1 MKAGLKVVV
10 AALLLTGSVWG
21 TVRAEQTDEAAEA
34 KVAMDEVVVT
44 ASREAEPVAKVPANV
59 TVIDAEEIERSNAK
73 NVPEALAAAGL
84 HVSDIGGNQRA
95 YTVDLRGFG
104 EVAQQ
109 NLLVL
114 VDGRRINQADL
125 SSTDWSLIPLDR
137 VERIE
142 VVPGSRGTVLYG
154 DNATGGVINI
164 ITKEGAGLE
173 GRVAAQYGSYE
184 TYKGSA
190 GVGGALGIWSLD
202 VSASYLDSD
211 GYRDNSQT
219 EAKDAGATVRVD
231 PSEMVSINLSGGYH
245 KDETGLPGALL
256 QSDLDAGAKPTDSV
270 YPDDFADTEDYYA
283 KGGVELFF
291 LTNDAF
297 RLDASYRKR
306 SVDQYASFSGGYF
319 TGDTAIETISLS
331 PRFTFQEEFGEVS
344 NRLIMGGDF
353 SRNEEDINNFSSFS
367 GSSSYNLERESIG
380 YFVHDDLGVTRNLSL
395 SGGYR
400 YDRADF
406 TFSSG
411 PGDDRD
417 YDEESFTVGINYT
430 VGIAKAY
437 ASYGTSFRY
446 PVLDEIFNFID
457 NSAATTLQPQKS
469 KNIEAGAVIGL
480 LDGMTLAVNMFRL
493 ETDDEIFYNPTG
505 GPFGFGANENLDGE
519 TRRQGVEVKWAY
531 QYKGVIAG
539 ANYTRMKAK
548 IRGGLYDGSDV
559 PNVPENR
566 VSADLGYAFDMGLF
580 MGVNGVYMGSRY
592 LISDFNNSAVKQD
605 DYTVVNAKIK
615 YDWRWL
621 SFFVDL
627 NNIFDEEYS
636 SYGGLNFLGE
646 PGYYPSPE
654 FNVLAG
660 VTARY
665 GF

>member
-1 MKAGLKVVV
+1 MKVGVKVVV
-10 AALLLTGSVWG
+10 AALVLSGSMWG
-21 TVRAEQTDEAAEA
+21 TVRAEQTGEADV
-34 KVAMDEVVVT
+34 KVAMGEVVVT
-44 ASREAEPVAKVPANV
+44 ASREAEPAAKVPANV
-59 TVIDAEEIERSNAK
+59 TVIDAEEIERTNAK
-73 NVPEALAAAGL
+73 NVPEVLAAAGL

-104 EVAQQ
+104 EVTQQ

-125 SSTDWSLIPLDR
+125 SSTDWTLVPLDR
-137 VERIE
+137 IERIE

-164 ITKEGAGLE
+164 ITKEGAGLA
-173 GRVAAQYGSYE
+173 GRVTAQYGSYD

-190 GVGGALGIWSLD
+190 GIGGALGIWSFD
-202 VSASYLDSD
+202 VSASYLDSE
-211 GYRDNSQT
+211 GYRDNSKT
-219 EAKDAGATVRVD
+219 EAKDAGATVRID
-231 PSEMVSINLSGGYH
+231 PSEVVSINLSGGYH

-256 QSDLDAGAKPTDSV
+256 QTDLDAGAERTDTV

-306 SVDQYASFSGGYF
+306 SVEQYASFYGGYF
-319 TGDTAIETISLS
+319 TGDTAIETMAVS

-344 NRLIMGGDF
+344 NRLIMGADF
-353 SRNEEDINNFSSFS
+353 SRNEEDINNYSSYS

-380 YFVHDDLGVTRNLSL
+380 YFVHDDLGITRDLSL

-411 PGDDRD
+411 PQDDKK

-457 NSAATTLQPQKS
+457 NSAATTLNPQNS
-469 KNIEAGAVIGL
+469 KTMEAGAVVGL

-493 ETDDEIFYNPTG
+493 ETEDEIFYNPGG
-505 GPFGFGANENLDGE
+505 GPYGFGANENMDGE
-519 TRRQGVEVKWAY
+519 TTRQGVEVKWAY
-531 QYKGVIAG
+531 QYKGWIAG
-539 ANYTRMKAK
+539 ANYTRIKAK
-548 IRGGLYDGSDV
+548 IDGGVYDNSTI

-566 VSADLGYAFDMGLF
+566 VSANLGYAFDMGLF
-580 MGVNGVYMGSRY
+580 LGVNGLYMGSRY
-592 LISDFNNSAVKQD
+592 LISDFNNAFVKQD
-605 DYTVVNAKIK
+605 DYSVVNAKIK
-615 YDWRWL
+615 YDWRLL
-621 SFFVDL
+621 SFFVDI
-627 NNIFDEEYS
+627 NNIFNEEYE
-636 SYGGLNFLGE
+636 SYAGLNWANI

-665 GF
+665 GYK